1 MLSQPQEYLELNTP
15 PPSKTEDLAPTALT
29 FPASDPT
36 FFLTGTEEGVI
47 YPCHRYDRA
56 GAPAGVDKRLSYR
69 GHTAPITSL
78 AFHPAR
84 GPVDLGALAL
94 SSSLDWSLKLWR
106 VKPPSASTS
115 SAGNNPEPVDPILD
129 IPRDDLV
136 YDTKWHPLRPSIFS
150 LVTGAGDLEIFDLNV
165 DTEVPVAKT
174 TPTPGKGGILTKSL
188 NKVAW
193 EEREGR
199 RLVTGGLDGVV
210 SVFEV
215 GGNLAGQGR
224 AEEWSGMKRGVSR
237 WEGQAQSK
245 AKESRW

>member
-1 MLSQPQEYLELNTP
+1 MLSQPQEYLELKTP
-15 PPSKTEDLAPTALT
+15 LPSKTEDLAPTALA

-56 GAPAGVDKRLSYR
+56 GAPAGTDTRLSYR

-78 AFHPAR
+78 SFHPAR

-106 VKPPSASTS
+106 IKPPSAATS
-115 SAGNNPEPVDPILD
+115 SSGISSQPVAPILD

-136 YDTKWHPLRPSIFS
+136 YDARWHPLRPSVFS

-174 TPTPGKGGILTKSL
+174 TPTQGKGTKSL

-199 RLVTGGLDGVV
+199 RLATGGLDGVV
-210 SVFEV
+210 SVFDV

-224 AEEWSGMKRGVSR
+224 AEEWAGMKRGVTR
-237 WEGQAQSK
+237 WEQQGA
-245 AKESRW
+245 AGGLSR